1 MFRSI
6 NNKLI
11 YPITIFI
18 ALTLTACG
26 GGSGG
31 GSDGG
36 VTPPPAATKADLS
49 GLTLS
54 AGTLMPPLQ
63 AGITSHTVN
72 SPDDVSV
79 TPVAQTD
86 ARMTVNGADV
96 DSGETVALV
105 EGANTIVVTHLDL
118 TKTYTITINRLA
130 ASAFNQPARKAG
142 AGKFA
147 KQVALDGN
155 TLVVGAPDA
164 NTVHIFVAD
173 GSGAWLPEQ
182 EITSSNAEAG
192 DLFGNSVSIS
202 GDTLIVGAPLEK
214 SNAIGVNGDETDNSK
229 IGAGAA
235 YIFTRSGTT
244 WTQVAYLKASNTR
257 DGTNFGGRVILS
269 GDSNTAIVGSVGE
282 KNTGENGD
290 QFNNFL
296 TSSGAA
302 YVFNSAG
309 GWSQT
314 QYLKAS
320 SIGAG
325 NRFGRDIAL
334 SGNTMAISAHT
345 ENTGAGAVY
354 ILTSTA
360 GVWSEQAKLTASN
373 ADANDQF
380 GASLDLDGSTLV
392 VGALGEDSVNPSD
405 GADNQ
410 AAGSGAVYVFTGSGA
425 NWAEQA
431 YLKSV
436 SPEVDGQFGVSVS
449 LAGDELAIGAQGE
462 GFEAGAAH
470 ILTRSGT
477 TWTAQ
482 SPVSPTVIAVGNK
495 FGNSVHLLSDGK
507 LAVGAEGEVEVE
519 VDPIIPNGKGVV
531 YVFQK

>member
-173 GSGAWLPEQ
+173 GSGAWLPE
-182 EITSSNAEAG
+182 
-192 DLFGNSVSIS
+192 
-202 GDTLIVGAPLEK
+202 
-214 SNAIGVNGDETDNSK
+214 
-229 IGAGAA
+229 
-235 YIFTRSGTT
+235 
-244 WTQVAYLKASNTR
+244 
-257 DGTNFGGRVILS
+257 
-269 GDSNTAIVGSVGE
+269 
-282 KNTGENGD
+282 
-290 QFNNFL
+290 
-296 TSSGAA
+296 
-302 YVFNSAG
+302 
-309 GWSQT
+309 
-314 QYLKAS
+314 
-320 SIGAG
+320 
-325 NRFGRDIAL
+325 
-334 SGNTMAISAHT
+334 
-345 ENTGAGAVY
+345 
-354 ILTSTA
+354 
-360 GVWSEQAKLTASN
+360 
-373 ADANDQF
+373 
-380 GASLDLDGSTLV
+380 
-392 VGALGEDSVNPSD
+392 
-405 GADNQ
+405 
-410 AAGSGAVYVFTGSGA
+410 
-425 NWAEQA
+425 
-431 YLKSV
+431 
-436 SPEVDGQFGVSVS
+436 
-449 LAGDELAIGAQGE
+449 
-462 GFEAGAAH
+462 
-470 ILTRSGT
+470 
-477 TWTAQ
+477 
-482 SPVSPTVIAVGNK
+482 
-495 FGNSVHLLSDGK
+495 
-507 LAVGAEGEVEVE
+507 
-519 VDPIIPNGKGVV
+519 
-531 YVFQK
+531 